1 LGALMALGVP
11 ASAAV
16 VGGPATQAV
25 GAGILGMSAFP
36 YLSGGVGQSARR
48 VLTGQT
54 QAQQAIRNAERAAR
68 RKLTPQERES
78 IVRFMQTMGVAAQD
92 QE

>member
-1 LGALMALGVP
+1 MTIDP
-11 ASAAV
+11 RAAR
-16 VGGPATQAV
+16 PSEKSQIKDT
-25 GAGILGMSAFP
+25 ID
-36 YLSGGVGQSARR
+36 
-48 VLTGQT
+48 
-54 QAQQAIRNAERAAR
+54 AERAAR